1 MTRAV
6 KKIKMPHMAAFT
18 KMINWHA
25 GYCSFEFNDEG
36 FAEISGRF
44 SLDDLKIIVAA
55 LKEFT
60 AVEAIKAR
68 NPELDEEQENVDDFV
83 R

>member
-1 MTRAV
+1 
-6 KKIKMPHMAAFT
+6 
-18 KMINWHA
+18 MINWHA
-25 GYCSFEFNDEG
+25 GYCSFEYIDEG

-44 SLDDLKIIVAA
+44 SLEDLKIIVAA

-60 AVEAIKAR
+60 AIEAIKAR
-68 NPELDEEQENVDDFV
+68 NLELDEEQEDADDFV